1 MDLNRKQINPLVSLK
16 NQCDDFGVEF
26 DVLPAVDP
34 NDFKDPRQLEI
45 YRGVSSVDA
54 QLAATQAKIDEINAE
69 IDRLTNHADGVD
81 YTVAVACG
89 LLTGIIDVLWVKEFS
104 FDRANEFG
112 SKKIE
117 DFVKKVAVHEGYTG
131 NDLDGAVSFLEG
143 TNPRFKFVENGKTK
157 HGAKLAAD
165 AAADA
170 FGGGSAHHLRDF
182 AHHPTIVGLFFSLLT
197 QFTECFYGTDVSGRF
212 IILRLTD
219 LPPNKQVLAKARI
232 GKTPQEKI
240 FLGTVCWFF
249 HVVSDLAGSSGTIS
263 KGGSGTGLPGPIL
276 SFLKEMSA
284 LPIFKKSSNNDGNKD
299 FSVWISKLYNGTL
312 LGERDSNG
320 KLIRPVKFDFRTEIG
335 IKHEF
340 GRQAVPIMINECLVR
355 SFYFLR
361 RLYLELRNN
370 SINSFQDLEKIN
382 WKSTLPFKNRT
393 IVRMMTIAS
402 GTFTTVD
409 MADAAIRAA
418 GKSGGTLPGFAAQMV
433 LRVNFVG
440 VGRFAIAVG
449 SDVKMGVQR
458 SRARDERM
466 ALYSEMTALTDAKVF
481 YKQADMWIAAE
492 NTGETIEQA
501 CNVAEAAGA
510 YYMEAME
517 DISESLA
524 KIGTDIPEVQEK
536 NPGLTD
542 EMLDILEW
550 G

>member
-1 MDLNRKQINPLVSLK
+1 MDAIASQKL
-16 NQCDDFGVEF
+16 QCDDLEIEF
-26 DVLPAVDP
+26 DVLPAIDP
-34 NDFKDPRQLEI
+34 DACKDPRKLEI
-45 YRGVSSVDA
+45 YRGATSVEA
-54 QLAATQAKIDEINAE
+54 QLAATQKKIDELNVE
-69 IDRLTNHADGVD
+69 IDQLTNHADGVD
-81 YTVAVACG
+81 YTIAVACG
-89 LLTGIIDVLWVKEFS
+89 LLTGVIDILWGKDFS

-112 SKKIE
+112 RKKID
-117 DFVKKVAVHEGYTG
+117 DFVKKIATHEGYVG
-131 NDLDGAVSFLEG
+131 DDFGDAVRFLEN
-143 TNPRFKFVENGKTK
+143 TDPRFKFVENGKAS

-182 AHHPTIVGLFFSLLT
+182 SHHPTIVGLFFSLLT
-197 QFTECFYGTDVSGRF
+197 QFTECFYGTDTSGRF
-212 IILRLTD
+212 IVVRLTD
-219 LPPNKQVLAKARI
+219 LPQNKQLLAKARI

-249 HVVSDLAGSSGTIS
+249 HIVSDLAGASGTIN

-276 SFLKEMSA
+276 SLLKEMSA
-284 LPIFKKSSNNDGNKD
+284 LPIFKKSSNNDENKD

-312 LGERDSNG
+312 LGERDSDG

-335 IKHEF
+335 IKHEL
-340 GRQAVPIMINECLVR
+340 GRQAVPVMINEYLVR

-361 RLYLELRNN
+361 QLYLELRNN

-402 GTFTTVD
+402 GTFTAVD
-409 MADAAIRAA
+409 MANAAIEAA
-418 GKSGGTLPGFAAQMV
+418 RTSGGTIPDFVTRMV

-449 SDVKMGVQR
+449 SDAKMGIQR

-466 ALYSEMTALTDAKVF
+466 ALYSEMTTLSNAKVF
-481 YKQADMWIAAE
+481 YKQAGMWIAAE
-492 NTGETIEQA
+492 STGETIKQA
-501 CNVAEAAGA
+501 CNTAEAAGI
-510 YYMEAME
+510 YYIEAMG
-517 DISESLA
+517 DINKSLS
-524 KIGTDIPEVQEK
+524 KIETYLPAVQEK

-542 EMLDILEW
+542 EILDILRWE
-550 G
+550 